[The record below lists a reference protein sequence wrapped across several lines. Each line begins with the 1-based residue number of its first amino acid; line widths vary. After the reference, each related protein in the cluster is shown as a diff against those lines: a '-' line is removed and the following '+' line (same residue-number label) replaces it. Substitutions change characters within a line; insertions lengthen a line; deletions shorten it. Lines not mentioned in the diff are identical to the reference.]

1 MAVWFPYALG
11 AALLASFNPII
22 VKRLLHDTD
31 VTVVAWAGQAFAL
44 PLLGLT
50 LVTFFGPL
58 PRVDGVFLVGIAGSA
73 VFNAAAHLAV
83 TRAYKDADASLVSPL
98 LVVSPAIT
106 LLASVF
112 TLREILTP
120 LPMLG
125 VALIILGAYLLNLR
139 STRNF
144 AEPLRE
150 LLHNRWR
157 GDMARSAHGRPLLL
171 ALFAGLLWGLTPIFE
186 KTAIRH
192 TFPENSTAAA
202 FAASLALALA
212 LLPVMLWR
220 ARQPFAQIRAQAWG
234 FLALGLIGGI
244 APLLGYA
251 AFRLGPVGYVSALF
265 KLSAIFTLA
274 WAYWLLR
281 ERDLPRRLPGA
292 LIMLAGAALIGL

>member
-1 MAVWFPYALG
+1 MALWFPYALG
-11 AALLASFNPII
+11 AALLASFNPIV
-22 VKRLLHDTD
+22 VKRLLRDTD
-31 VTVVAWAGQAFAL
+31 VAVVAWAGQAFAV

-58 PRVDGVFLVGIAGSA
+58 PRVDGMFVVGIVGSA
-73 VFNAAAHLAV
+73 GLNAAAHLAA

-98 LVVSPAIT
+98 LAVSPAIT
-106 LLASVF
+106 LLVSVF

-120 LPMLG
+120 LPILG

-139 STRNF
+139 STRDF

-150 LLHNRWR
+150 LLHNR
-157 GDMARSAHGRPLLL
+157 SLLL

-202 FAASLALALA
+202 FAASLALALT
-212 LLPVMLWR
+212 LMPVMLWR
-220 ARQPFAQIRAQAWG
+220 ARQPFAQIRAQAQG
-234 FLALGLIGGI
+234 FLVLGLIGGI
-244 APLLGYA
+244 APLMGYA

-265 KLSAIFTLA
+265 KLSAVFTLA

-281 ERDLPRRLPGA
+281 ERGLPRRLPGA

>member
-1 MAVWFPYALG
+1 MALWFPYALG
-11 AALLASFNPII
+11 AALLASLNPII
-22 VKRLLHDTD
+22 VKRLLHNTD

-58 PRVDGVFLVGIAGSA
+58 PRVDGAFLVGIVGSA
-73 VFNAAAHLAV
+73 GLNAAAHLAV

-106 LLASVF
+106 LLVSAF

-120 LPMLG
+120 LPILG
-125 VALIILGAYLLNLR
+125 VTLILLGAYLLNLR
-139 STRNF
+139 SARDF

-150 LLHNRWR
+150 LLHNR
-157 GDMARSAHGRPLLL
+157 SLLL

-220 ARQPFAQIRAQAWG
+220 ARQPFAQIRAQAQG
-234 FLALGLIGGI
+234 FLVLGLIGGI

-265 KLSAIFTLA
+265 KLSAVFTLA

>member
-1 MAVWFPYALG
+1 MALWFPYALG
-11 AALLASFNPII
+11 AALLASFNPIV
-22 VKRLLHDTD
+22 VKRLLRDTD
-31 VTVVAWAGQAFAL
+31 VAVVAWAGQAFAL

-58 PRVDGVFLVGIAGSA
+58 PRVDGMFVVGIAGSA
-73 VFNAAAHLAV
+73 GLNAAAHLAV

-98 LVVSPAIT
+98 LAVSPAIT
-106 LLASVF
+106 LLVSVF

-120 LPMLG
+120 LPILG
-125 VALIILGAYLLNLR
+125 VALIILGVYLLNLR
-139 STRNF
+139 STRDF
-144 AEPLRE
+144 AGPLRE

-157 GDMARSAHGRPLLL
+157 GDTSGRPLLL

-202 FAASLALALA
+202 FAASLALALT
-212 LLPVMLWR
+212 LMPVMLWR
-220 ARQPFAQIRAQAWG
+220 ARQPFAQIRAQARG
-234 FLALGLIGGI
+234 FLVLGLIGGI
-244 APLLGYA
+244 APLMGYA

-265 KLSAIFTLA
+265 KLSAVFTLA

-281 ERDLPRRLPGA
+281 ERGLPRRLPGA

>member
-1 MAVWFPYALG
+1 MALWFPYALG

-22 VKRLLHDTD
+22 VKRLLRDTD
-31 VTVVAWAGQAFAL
+31 LTVVAWAGQAFAL

-58 PRVDGVFLVGIAGSA
+58 PRVDGMFVVGIAGSA
-73 VFNAAAHLAV
+73 GLNAAAHLAA

-98 LVVSPAIT
+98 LAVSPAIT
-106 LLASVF
+106 LLVSVF

-120 LPMLG
+120 LPILG

-139 STRNF
+139 STRDF
-144 AEPLRE
+144 AGPLRE
-150 LLHNRWR
+150 LLHNR
-157 GDMARSAHGRPLLL
+157 SLLL

-192 TFPENSTAAA
+192 TFPENATAAA
-202 FAASLALALA
+202 FAASLALALT

-220 ARQPFAQIRAQAWG
+220 ARQPFPQIRAQARG
-234 FLALGLIGGI
+234 FLVLGLIGGI
-244 APLLGYA
+244 APLMGYA
-251 AFRLGPVGYVSALF
+251 AFSLGPVGYVSALF

-281 ERDLPRRLPGA
+281 ERGLPRRLPGA

>member
-1 MAVWFPYALG
+1 MALWFPYALG
-11 AALLASFNPII
+11 AALLASFNPIV
-22 VKRLLHDTD
+22 VKRLLRDTD

-58 PRVDGVFLVGIAGSA
+58 PRVDGMFVVGIAGSA
-73 VFNAAAHLAV
+73 GLNAAAHLAV

-98 LVVSPAIT
+98 LAVSPAIT
-106 LLASVF
+106 LLVSVF

-120 LPMLG
+120 LPILG

-139 STRNF
+139 STRDF

-150 LLHNRWR
+150 LLHNR
-157 GDMARSAHGRPLLL
+157 SLLL

-202 FAASLALALA
+202 FAASLALALT

-220 ARQPFAQIRAQAWG
+220 ARQPFAQIRAQAQG
-234 FLALGLIGGI
+234 FLVLGLIGGI
-244 APLLGYA
+244 APLMGYA

-281 ERDLPRRLPGA
+281 ERGLPRRLPGA

>member
-1 MAVWFPYALG
+1 MTLWFPYALG

-22 VKRLLHDTD
+22 VKRLLRDTD

-58 PRVDGVFLVGIAGSA
+58 PRVDGMFVVGIAGSA
-73 VFNAAAHLAV
+73 GLNAAAHLAV

-98 LVVSPAIT
+98 LAVSPAIT
-106 LLASVF
+106 LLVSAFS
-112 TLREILTP
+112 LREILTP
-120 LPMLG
+120 LPILG

-139 STRNF
+139 STRDF

-150 LLHNRWR
+150 LLHNR
-157 GDMARSAHGRPLLL
+157 SLLL

-202 FAASLALALA
+202 FAASLALALT
-212 LLPVMLWR
+212 LMPVMLWR
-220 ARQPFAQIRAQAWG
+220 ARQPFPQIRAQAQG
-234 FLALGLIGGI
+234 FLVLGLIGGI
-244 APLLGYA
+244 APLMGYA

-281 ERDLPRRLPGA
+281 ERGLPRRLPGA

>member
-1 MAVWFPYALG
+1 MALWFPYALG
-11 AALLASFNPII
+11 AALLASFNPIV
-22 VKRLLHDTD
+22 VKRLLRDTD
-31 VTVVAWAGQAFAL
+31 VAVVAWAGQAFAV

-58 PRVDGVFLVGIAGSA
+58 PRVDGMFVVGIVGSA
-73 VFNAAAHLAV
+73 GLNAAAHLAA

-98 LVVSPAIT
+98 LAVSPAIT
-106 LLASVF
+106 LLVSAF

-120 LPMLG
+120 LPILG

-139 STRNF
+139 STRDF

-150 LLHNRWR
+150 LLHNR
-157 GDMARSAHGRPLLL
+157 SLLL

-202 FAASLALALA
+202 FAASLALALT
-212 LLPVMLWR
+212 LMPVMLWR
-220 ARQPFAQIRAQAWG
+220 ARQPFAQIRAQAQG
-234 FLALGLIGGI
+234 FLVLGLIGGI
-244 APLLGYA
+244 APLMGYA

-265 KLSAIFTLA
+265 KLSAVFTLA

-281 ERDLPRRLPGA
+281 ERGLPRRLPGA

>member
-1 MAVWFPYALG
+1 MALWFPYALG

-22 VKRLLHDTD
+22 VKRLLRDTD

-58 PRVDGVFLVGIAGSA
+58 PRVDGMFVVGIAGSA
-73 VFNAAAHLAV
+73 GLNAAAHLAV
-83 TRAYKDADASLVSPL
+83 TRAYKEADASLVSPL

-106 LLASVF
+106 LLVSVF

-120 LPMLG
+120 LPILG

-139 STRNF
+139 STRDF

-150 LLHNRWR
+150 LLHNR
-157 GDMARSAHGRPLLL
+157 SLLL
-171 ALFAGLLWGLTPIFE
+171 ALFAGVLWGLTPIFE

-192 TFPENSTAAA
+192 TFPVNSTAAA
-202 FAASLALALA
+202 FAASLALAL
-212 LLPVMLWR
+212 LPVMLWR
-220 ARQPFAQIRAQAWG
+220 ARRPFAQIQAQARG
-234 FLALGLIGGI
+234 FLVLGLIGGI
-244 APLLGYA
+244 APLMGYA
-251 AFRLGPVGYVSALF
+251 AFSLGPVGYVSALF
-265 KLSAIFTLA
+265 KLGAIFSLA

-281 ERDLPRRLPGA
+281 ERGLPRRLPGA

>member
-1 MAVWFPYALG
+1 MALWFPYALG

-22 VKRLLHDTD
+22 VKRLLRDTD

-58 PRVDGVFLVGIAGSA
+58 PRVDGMFVVGIAGSA
-73 VFNAAAHLAV
+73 GLNAAAHLAV

-98 LVVSPAIT
+98 LAVSPAIT
-106 LLASVF
+106 LLVSVF

-120 LPMLG
+120 LPILG

-139 STRNF
+139 STRDF

-150 LLHNRWR
+150 LLHNR
-157 GDMARSAHGRPLLL
+157 SLLL

-202 FAASLALALA
+202 FAASLALALT

-220 ARQPFAQIRAQAWG
+220 ARQPFAQIRAQAQG
-234 FLALGLIGGI
+234 FLVLGLIGGI
-244 APLLGYA
+244 APLMGYA

-281 ERDLPRRLPGA
+281 ERGLPRRLPGA